1 MIYLDNAATSG
12 FKPKP
17 VIDAINAALKNLS
30 CNPGRSGHKLSLNCL
45 KLIIKA
51 RENIADFFRCDN
63 ADNVIFT
70 KNCTEALNLAIL
82 GSYEKG
88 SHVITSVNEHNSVLR
103 PLFELYRKKEI
114 TLSVCEPDNKG
125 RITYENVLKLINNK
139 TQLICLNLI
148 SNVSGGVCEY
158 EKIGAL
164 CKEKN
169 IKFICDAAQAAGYI
183 NIDIKKAGIH
193 MLAFPGHKGLY
204 GPTGTGGLCFL
215 DGIKL
220 RPLNFG
226 GTGTESENPYQPN
239 SYPESLE
246 SGTLNVIGIAGLN
259 AGINYIR
266 KNETA
271 LKQQLSFLKTLF
283 LDGISKMSKVKVY
296 SFDNPS
302 GIVSLL
308 TGDMSSSETCDI
320 LSEKYNIAVRGGLH
334 CAPLIHNHL
343 KTLESGLVRF
353 SLSSFNTYTDIQK
366 ALQALTE
373 IANSKFY

>member
-17 VIDAINAALKNLS
+17 VITAVTAALNNLS

-45 KLIIKA
+45 KLITKT
-51 RENIADFFRCDN
+51 RENIADFFGCDN

-103 PLFELYRKKEI
+103 PLFELSKNKEI
-114 TLSVCEPDNKG
+114 SLSICEPDHRG
-125 RITYENVLKLINNK
+125 RITYENVLRLINGN
-139 TQLICLNLI
+139 TSLICLNLV
-148 SNVSGGVCEY
+148 SNVSGGICEAERIGMLCR
-158 EKIGAL
+158 EK
-164 CKEKN
+164 K

-183 NIDIKKAGIH
+183 DINMKKAGIH

-204 GPTGTGGLCFL
+204 GPSGTGGLCFL
-215 DGIKL
+215 NGFDI

-226 GTGTESENPYQPN
+226 GTGTESENTYQPD

-259 AGINYIR
+259 AAVNYIR

-271 LKQQLSFLKTLF
+271 MKQQLGFFKSLF
-283 LDGISKMSKVKVY
+283 LDGISRSSRIKIY

-302 GIVSLL
+302 GIISLL
-308 TGDMSSSETCDI
+308 AGNLSSMEISDI

-334 CAPLIHNHL
+334 CAPLIHKHL

-353 SLSSFNTYTDIQK
+353 SLSSFNTYDDIQK
-366 ALQALTE
+366 AVKALLE
-373 IANSKFY
+373 IARFA